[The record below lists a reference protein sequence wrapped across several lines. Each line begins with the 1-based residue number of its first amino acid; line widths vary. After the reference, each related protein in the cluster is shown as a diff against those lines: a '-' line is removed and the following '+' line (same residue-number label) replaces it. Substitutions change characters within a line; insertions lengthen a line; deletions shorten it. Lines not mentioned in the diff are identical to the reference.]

1 MLPLITRA
9 VALSFLALLRWR
21 NSLLRIRFARLAFP
35 GSMDGRAAI
44 EPGAAVRERSCPTNR
59 PLLLNPERLVS
70 FPIRDG
76 VHVQVSVRWQAM
88 DEELEREADC
98 LRRII
103 SGVISRAESIEVYVR
118 RNSIA
123 ESREEIIV
131 RTGTVVA
138 GEETLRGQHRIDSGW
153 EEGRAVLR
161 EILCAQAGANFVF
174 KTLVA
179 GEPGNRYRGKA
190 VLLGAEV
197 SALPEGKEAQI
208 LLVVHSGDVDAK
220 AQALCNHKV
229 ESCVAGDLPVIR
241 NVLSRDVRAADG
253 SVYRP
258 LNSRPEIP
266 GVRRRNPNQ
275 RWQSIFVLRRP
286 HRPLSADQMS
296 RPAATFQTET
306 LTD

>member
-1 MLPLITRA
+1 
-9 VALSFLALLRWR
+9 
-21 NSLLRIRFARLAFP
+21 
-35 GSMDGRAAI
+35 
-44 EPGAAVRERSCPTNR
+44 
-59 PLLLNPERLVS
+59 
-70 FPIRDG
+70 
-76 VHVQVSVRWQAM
+76 M

-103 SGVISRAESIEVYVR
+103 SGVIGRAENIEVYVR

-153 EEGRAVLR
+153 EEGRRAVLR

-197 SALPEGKEAQI
+197 SALPEGKKAQI
-208 LLVVHSGDVDAK
+208 LLVVHSGKVDAK

-229 ESCVAGDLPVIR
+229 ESCIAGDLPVIR
-241 NVLSRDVRAADG
+241 NVLSRDVRAAGG
-253 SVYRP
+253 SVLASACAFVVELQCACVGNDAAPDDGGTRVAHTGIRKQAVLNAIADGQERKRP
-258 LNSRPEIP
+258 S
-266 GVRRRNPNQ
+266 Q
-275 RWQSIFVLRRP
+275 R
-286 HRPLSADQMS
+286 
-296 RPAATFQTET
+296 TEAYT
-306 LTD
+306 AR